1 MAKITYLRGRQI
13 LDSRGTPTV
22 EVDMVLDD
30 GEICRGSVPS
40 GASTGSHE
48 AIELRDGNK
57 NEFNGKSVKNAVK
70 NINEIVKKN
79 IEGKNFDSYEKF
91 DDFLLN
97 LDGTYNKSKLG
108 ANTILAC
115 SITFLKC
122 LAKNNGQE
130 IYQFLNKNEEF
141 MLPAPLMNIINGGA
155 HANNGL
161 DIQEFMIVPAG
172 FDSFSES
179 LRAGVEIFHNLK
191 ELLNKNSH
199 STAVGD
205 EGGFAPDLKSN
216 EEALSFISEA
226 VSNAGYK
233 LGSEVFF
240 ALDVAAT
247 EIYNNKKYRIDK
259 KDLNIEEISIYYQK
273 LIDKYPI
280 ISIEDPLDEDD
291 WDGWA
296 MLTNLIG
303 DKVQLVGDDLFVTNN
318 SRLQTGIDKSAGN
331 SILIKINQIGSISET
346 LQAIELAKKNN
357 YSYIISHRSGET
369 EDAIIAD
376 ISVATNSGQI
386 KTGSCS
392 RTDRT
397 AKYNQLL
404 RIEDSLGKKAKF
416 AKLKTFN
423 TIA

>member
-346 LQAIELAKKNN
+346 LQAIDLAKKNN

>member
-1 MAKITYLRGRQI
+1 
-13 LDSRGTPTV
+13 
-22 EVDMVLDD
+22 
-30 GEICRGSVPS
+30 
-40 GASTGSHE
+40 
-48 AIELRDGNK
+48 
-57 NEFNGKSVKNAVK
+57 
-70 NINEIVKKN
+70 
-79 IEGKNFDSYEKF
+79 
-91 DDFLLN
+91 
-97 LDGTYNKSKLG
+97 
-108 ANTILAC
+108 
-115 SITFLKC
+115 
-122 LAKNNGQE
+122 
-130 IYQFLNKNEEF
+130 

-191 ELLNKNSH
+191 DLLNKNSH

-233 LGSEVFF
+233 LGSEVYF

-247 EIYNNKKYRIDK
+247 EIYKNKKYRIDK
-259 KDLNIEEISIYYQK
+259 KDLNVEEISIYYQK

-296 MLTNLIG
+296 MLTNLVG

-346 LQAIELAKKNN
+346 LQAIDLAKMNN

>member
-13 LDSRGTPTV
+13 LDSRGTHTV

-122 LAKNNGQE
+122 LAKNNCQE

-346 LQAIELAKKNN
+346 LQAIDLAKKNN

>member
-1 MAKITYLRGRQI
+1 
-13 LDSRGTPTV
+13 
-22 EVDMVLDD
+22 
-30 GEICRGSVPS
+30 
-40 GASTGSHE
+40 
-48 AIELRDGNK
+48 
-57 NEFNGKSVKNAVK
+57 
-70 NINEIVKKN
+70 
-79 IEGKNFDSYEKF
+79 
-91 DDFLLN
+91 
-97 LDGTYNKSKLG
+97 
-108 ANTILAC
+108 
-115 SITFLKC
+115 
-122 LAKNNGQE
+122 
-130 IYQFLNKNEEF
+130 

-191 ELLNKNSH
+191 DLLNKNSH

-233 LGSEVFF
+233 LGSEVYF

-247 EIYNNKKYRIDK
+247 EIYKNKKYRIDK
-259 KDLNIEEISIYYQK
+259 KDLNVEEISIYYQK

-296 MLTNLIG
+296 MLTNLVG

-346 LQAIELAKKNN
+346 LQAIDLAKKNN